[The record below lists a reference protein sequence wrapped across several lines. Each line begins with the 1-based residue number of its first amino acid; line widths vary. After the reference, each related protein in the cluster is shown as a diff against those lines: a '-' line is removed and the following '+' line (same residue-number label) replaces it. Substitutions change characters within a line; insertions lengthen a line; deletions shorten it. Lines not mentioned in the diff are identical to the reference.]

1 MLAVAVSVHPFQML
15 AVPVDCKY
23 VVDRHGYFLPAF
35 YELNDPYQ
43 EKKKRGCYMVLAEL
57 EKAFKELMLKK
68 PFRQSLF
75 PFYIG

>member
-43 EKKKRGCYMVLAEL
+43 EKKKKKGVLHG
-57 EKAFKELMLKK
+57 FG
-68 PFRQSLF
+68 R
-75 PFYIG
+75 IGEGFQRTDA

>member
-1 MLAVAVSVHPFQML
+1 ML

-43 EKKKRGCYMVLAEL
+43 EKKKKGVLHG
-57 EKAFKELMLKK
+57 FG
-68 PFRQSLF
+68 R
-75 PFYIG
+75 IGEGFQRTDA

>member
-1 MLAVAVSVHPFQML
+1 ML

-43 EKKKRGCYMVLAEL
+43 EKKKKKGVLHG
-57 EKAFKELMLKK
+57 FG
-68 PFRQSLF
+68 R
-75 PFYIG
+75 IGEGFQRTDA